1 MIFNNHD
8 INCTNARLY
17 YYDFLSREK
26 RDGIPAGA
34 LDHIT
39 QCLNCQ
45 SEVDRLKGLF
55 IQADERFGSEQSRK
69 NSAIG
74 TLLRLHFEYVGEP
87 VKCSTVKPF
96 LASLAD
102 PVLHIKIPTPITVH
116 IDQCRACRDDLL
128 TLLDLQLPHKYLCRL
143 GQVLADEP
151 AEDTVS
157 CSEARAAIDDVVSMD
172 FHKTN
177 AEILKHLC
185 TCSEYRRQLYL
196 SREALRKKLPHDE
209 VLENEFP
216 CESVS
221 AADIYDYCLPYGIDP
236 ADDQYAGFRESLTS
250 HLRGC
255 PSCLAKMQELHLTIY
270 NIAEH
275 SESETVTVYN
285 IDESSRAKPAGKSGP
300 YAGFPIGVET
310 AAGKDKVDAEQPVT
324 VLDSAAV
331 PAGKT
336 NATKFKPLFKAGLAA
351 AAVILIGLALLF
363 NAPAA
368 KAMTIKEICKA
379 IADATNVYIAT
390 FPSGQTEPEQQIW
403 VSRTLNVY
411 LSQNEQESVLTD
423 IPNRIVK
430 VKNLN
435 TGVVETVPLQTE
447 MISAMEN
454 MIAGYIG
461 LVPPDLLDVV
471 QEDAELKPIPSNGL
485 DIDAEGIEVYELT
498 WTKETYTG
506 NSKFRKWQVFVDPEK
521 KRPVRAK
528 IFRNSEDNTEFDC
541 VSEMVIEYPSDS
553 DMEAHVKEAS
563 N

>member
-1 MIFNNHD
+1 MISNNHD
-8 INCTNARLY
+8 INCTNARQY

-45 SEVDRLKGLF
+45 NEVDRLKGLF

-69 NSAIG
+69 NSAVG
-74 TLLRLHFEYVGEP
+74 ALLRLHFEYIGEP

-96 LASLAD
+96 LAGLAD

-157 CSEARAAIDDVVSMD
+157 CSEARAAIENVVSMD

-185 TCSEYRRQLYL
+185 TCSECRKRLYL
-196 SREALRKKLPHDE
+196 SREELRKKLLHDE
-209 VLENEFP
+209 VFENEFP

-221 AADIYDYCLPYGIDP
+221 AADLYDYCLPYGIDP

-255 PSCLAKMQELHLTIY
+255 PSCLAKMQELHLVIY

-285 IDESSRAKPAGKSGP
+285 IDESSETPSESRP
-300 YAGFPIGVET
+300 YAGYPVGVTTE
-310 AAGKDKVDAEQPVT
+310 AARGKVGAEQPVT
-324 VLDSAAV
+324 ATDSAAV
-331 PAGKT
+331 PVGKT
-336 NATKFKPLFKAGLAA
+336 HATKFKPLFKAGLAA
-351 AAVILIGLALLF
+351 AAVVLIGLALLF

-368 KAMTIKEICKA
+368 KAMTLGQIRRA
-379 IADATNVYIAT
+379 IADATNVYIASFT
-390 FPSGQTEPEQQIW
+390 PGQTEPKQKIW
-403 VSRTLNVY
+403 VSRTLKVY
-411 LSQNEQESVLTD
+411 LSQNEQESVLSD
-423 IPNRIVK
+423 LPNRIRK
-430 VKNLN
+430 VKDLD
-435 TGVVETVPLQTE
+435 TGTVEPLQLSDDTVAE
-447 MISAMEN
+447 LEQMIS
-454 MIAGYIG
+454 GYLG
-461 LVPPDLLDVV
+461 LVPTDLLNVV
-471 QEDAELKPIPSNGL
+471 QEDVELSTPSNGL
-485 DIDAEGIEVYELT
+485 DIDAEGNEVYELI
-498 WTKETYTG
+498 WPKETDTG
-506 NSKFRKWQVFVDPEK
+506 NAKFRKKWQVLVDPK
-521 KRPVRAK
+521 KNRPIRIK
-528 IFRNSEDNTEFDC
+528 IYRKSEDNTEFQC
-541 VSEMVIEYPSDS
+541 ISEMVIEYPSDS
-553 DMEAHVKEAS
+553 DIEARIKEAS